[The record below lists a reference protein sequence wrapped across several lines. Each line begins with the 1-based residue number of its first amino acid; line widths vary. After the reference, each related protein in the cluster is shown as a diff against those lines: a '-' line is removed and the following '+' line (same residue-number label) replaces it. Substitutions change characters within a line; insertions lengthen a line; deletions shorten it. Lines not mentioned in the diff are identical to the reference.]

1 MNISLEILYNLNSI
15 FYKGKIVI
23 EKINEKQNILNDNIG
38 FVENWD
44 FSRANLNEENRILA
58 ITQVASICYQNPKA
72 LGSESLYNR
81 LMAESMGLPSSSFE
95 FVPVI
100 LDYENPKHQ
109 EILKLEYS
117 NCKKFGEILDDR
129 YLLTN
134 YRALVYDFENDKD
147 KFSFDIRTIF
157 NTQEECKIIKEYF
170 KVFLF
175 KVDFPTR
182 SQMVRHRISWQELS
196 RRYVSAKRV
205 PFEFYVSEKLKE
217 NQKVKDLIKQ
227 SEDLYFELLENGVKP
242 QEARRVIPQMG
253 YTQIWGAFMP
263 KQLDNYF
270 KLRLDESSQ
279 WEIRQT
285 ALAMKELIK

>member
-1 MNISLEILYNLNSI
+1 M
-15 FYKGKIVI
+15 I

-100 LDYENPKHQ
+100 LDYENPKHK

-175 KVDFPTR
+175 KVDFPTLNKNTLKY
-182 SQMVRHRISWQELS
+182 SFMILHSSCVLKIVRISKLNLS
-196 RRYVSAKRV
+196 LSFSK
-205 PFEFYVSEKLKE
+205 S
-217 NQKVKDLIKQ
+217 
-227 SEDLYFELLENGVKP
+227 
-242 QEARRVIPQMG
+242 
-253 YTQIWGAFMP
+253 
-263 KQLDNYF
+263 
-270 KLRLDESSQ
+270 
-279 WEIRQT
+279 
-285 ALAMKELIK
+285 

>member
-1 MNISLEILYNLNSI
+1 MKSI
-15 FYKGKIVI
+15 NK
-23 EKINEKQNILNDNIG
+23 KQNIFNDDIAY
-38 FVENWD
+38 VEQWD
-44 FSRANLNEENRILA
+44 FSKANLNEENRIKA
-58 ITQVASICYQNPKA
+58 ITTVASICYQNPKA
-72 LGSESLYNR
+72 VGSESLYNR
-81 LMAESMGLPSSSFE
+81 LMAESKGLPSSSFE
-95 FVPVI
+95 FVPV
-100 LDYENPKHQ
+100 LFDYEWITNYFIDRA
-109 EILKLEYS
+109 EEYLPES
-117 NCKKFGEILDDR
+117 NTLKFGEVLYIDDKR

-134 YRALVYDFENDKD
+134 YRALIYDVENIDLN
-147 KFSFDIRTIF
+147 SDILKHF
-157 NTQEECKIIKEYF
+157 NTEEECEIIKQHF

-217 NQKVKDLIKQ
+217 NQKVQDLIKQ

-270 KLRLDESSQ
+270 KLRLDEHAQ

-285 ALAMKELIK
+285 AIAMQELLR